1 MKIGSLHLSGNL
13 FLAPLSGITDYP
25 FRQIAREHGCNLA
38 FTEMVSADG
47 LLRKGKSF
55 LRMGEGEHPVS
66 VQLFGS
72 NPEVLAKAAQI
83 AESMGA
89 DAIDINMGCPARQ
102 IVGPGAGADLM
113 RFPEKV
119 REILTKVKRA
129 VRSSLTVKIRSGW
142 DGEHINAVEI
152 SKIAEDCGV
161 DAISIHPRTKVQ
173 GYGGRA
179 DWDLIGKV
187 KKAVRIP
194 VVGNGDITT
203 PLLGRKMLEETGCDG
218 VMIGRGALGNP
229 WIFGL
234 NGCGRGEAEPTPP
247 SLDERQKVLR
257 HHFTLVQAYYG
268 EKWAVRKFQ
277 KHVYWYTKGL
287 RGCASFHSR
296 LSGLKEKNEL
306 FEAIHSYFD
315 FVQRR
320 TPCQSFASTENRSV
334 IGRGEKVL

>member
-1 MKIGSLHLSGNL
+1 MRLGKLQFDHPI

-25 FRQIAREHGCNLA
+25 FRQIVREHGCSLT

-55 LRMGEGEHPVS
+55 LRIGEGEHPVS
-66 VQLFGS
+66 VQLFGA
-72 NPEVLAKAAQI
+72 NPEILAEAAQI

-89 DAIDINMGCPARQ
+89 DVIDINMGCPAKQ

-129 VRSSLTVKIRSGW
+129 VQCPLTVKIRSGW
-142 DGEHINAVEI
+142 DEEHINAVEI
-152 SKIAEDCGV
+152 SQISEDCGV

-194 VVGNGDITT
+194 VIGNGDIST
-203 PLLGRKMLEETGCDG
+203 PLLARKMLEETGCDG

-234 NGCGRGEAEPTPP
+234 NGQGSAEAEPTPP
-247 SLDERQKVLR
+247 TLDERQEVLR

-296 LSGLKEKNEL
+296 LSGLKEKNGL
-306 FEAIHSYFD
+306 FEAIDSYFD
-315 FVQRR
+315 FVERR
-320 TPCQSFASTENRSV
+320 TPCQSFVSTGNRSV